1 MEIWTSGTTSTH
13 PGVYFL
19 NLNKFPA
26 SQNNSTGF
34 DTFSYCR
41 QHILL
46 AMVFEDV
53 TKGLTCFW

>member
-1 MEIWTSGTTSTH
+1 MEIWTPRTTSTYS
-13 PGVYFL
+13 GMDL
-19 NLNKFPA
+19 ILNKFATCPH
-26 SQNNSTGF
+26 STISF
-34 DTFSYCR
+34 NTVSYCR